1 MSDVLTQDTPQTAAE
16 YEALFARLMEQME
29 QINVRI
35 QQDQEVIDRLR
46 AEASAYKAEAQRL
59 KAEGTV
65 LSAEIRARLDNIRTT
80 LDRLGKAA

>member
-1 MSDVLTQDTPQTAAE
+1 MNDVQSQSTPQIDAE

-29 QINVRI
+29 QINVQI

-46 AEASAYKAEAQRL
+46 AEASAYQVASQHL